1 MIRRPPRS
9 TLFPYTTLFRS
20 AVSVWLPG
28 DGPCIASG
36 MFTVAARE
44 LLLWSWSHRTK
55 YRWYRPTEL
64 MTWMVIQR
72 ALAARC
78 DTFDLMGLGDFKRK
92 FGAEVDLSKT
102 RWVRSRHKWLNV
114 ARGVAAK
121 THRLQQLV
129 RGHVARVMMFGFGP
143 ASPIHLDTASGE

>member
-44 LLLWSWSHRTK
+44 LLLWSWSHRTRD
-55 YRWYRPTEL
+55 RWYRPTEL
-64 MTWMVIQR
+64 LTWRVIQH
-72 ALAARC
+72 ALGAGC
-78 DTFDLMGLGDFKRK
+78 ETFQLMGLGGFKRK
-92 FGAEVDLSKT
+92 FGADVDLTKS
-102 RWVRSRHKWLNV
+102 RWV
-114 ARGVAAK
+114 
-121 THRLQQLV
+121 
-129 RGHVARVMMFGFGP
+129 
-143 ASPIHLDTASGE
+143 

>member
-1 MIRRPPRS
+1 M
-9 TLFPYTTLFRS
+9 
-20 AVSVWLPG
+20 
-28 DGPCIASG
+28 
-36 MFTVAARE
+36 
-44 LLLWSWSHRTK
+44 
-55 YRWYRPTEL
+55 
-64 MTWMVIQR
+64 
-72 ALAARC
+72 
-78 DTFDLMGLGDFKRK
+78 
-92 FGAEVDLSKT
+92 DLSKT